1 MTLLLRSATQ
11 GDLPALLAIERQS
24 FAHEHWDAKSFLAYD
39 CIVAEVEKT
48 VAGFLV
54 SRQTF
59 AGDKTSPAE
68 REILNLA
75 VAAAFRRKGI
85 ATALLEQE
93 LARGGIHFLEVR
105 ESNRGAL
112 ALYGKIGFVCA
123 GRRAEYY
130 RSPVEAAIVMK
141 MK

>member
-1 MTLLLRSATQ
+1 MLT
-11 GDLPALLAIERQS
+11 IERQS
-24 FAHEHWDAKSFLAYD
+24 FAREHWDAESFLAYD
-39 CIVAEVEKT
+39 CIVIEVEKA

-59 AGDKTSPAE
+59 AGGKDAPAE

-75 VAAAFRRKGI
+75 VVPAFRRKGV
-85 ATALLEQE
+85 ATALLREE
-93 LARGGIHFLEVR
+93 LAHGGVHFLEVR
-105 ESNRGAL
+105 ESNRAGL
-112 ALYGKIGFVCA
+112 ALYGKIGFVRA
-123 GRRAEYY
+123 GRRADYY

>member
-1 MTLLLRSATQ
+1 MLRPA
-11 GDLPALLAIERQS
+11 GRADLPALLAIERQS
-24 FAHEHWDAKSFLAYD
+24 FAHEHWDGESFLAYD
-39 CIVAEVEKT
+39 CIVAEIDEAT
-48 VAGFLV
+48 IAGFLV

-59 AGDKTSPAE
+59 GGDKDAPAE

-85 ATALLEQE
+85 ATALLKQE
-93 LARGGIHFLEVR
+93 LDRGGIHFLEVR

-112 ALYGKIGFVCA
+112 ALYSKMGFVRA

-130 RSPVEAAIVMK
+130 RSPLEAAIVMK